1 MDESSEPRFTRRR
14 ALIGL
19 AVGAVA
25 GCTSADTA
33 DGGAA
38 GGTPTS
44 DGSGE
49 DLPGGTDG
57 IDAGTSLAGSCG
69 SVFGDT
75 DERNTGPVAVATFAD
90 PMGGTVDHADE
101 SESGTVLSVG
111 YPGPD
116 ADGYHSLLTVAQ
128 RRPSGGDAARRA
140 RYLEVD
146 RYVDGGTVRYDGSE
160 RTVAVLRYDAGEIRL
175 FGVAGP
181 DGASEL
187 EAKAPVSG
195 GDPCPEAYT
204 DVTER
209 VSRSFRPASP
219 LRDRFRPANRP

>member
-1 MDESSEPRFTRRR
+1 MDQSSGPRLTRRHVL
-14 ALIGL
+14 AGL
-19 AVGAVA
+19 AVGALA

-44 DGSGE
+44 DGSGG

-57 IDAGTSLAGSCG
+57 ADAGTSLAGSCG

-75 DERNTGPVAVATFAD
+75 DERYTGPVAVATFAY
-90 PMGGTVDHADE
+90 PMGGTVDYADE
-101 SESGTVLSVG
+101 SEAGTVLSVG

-116 ADGYHSLLTVAQ
+116 TDGYHSLLTVAQ
-128 RRPSGGDAARRA
+128 RGPYGGDADRGA
-140 RYLEVD
+140 RYLQED
-146 RYVDGGTVRYDGSE
+146 RYVDGGTVGYDGSE
-160 RTVAVLRYDAGEIRL
+160 RTVAVLRYDGGEIRL

-181 DGASEL
+181 DGAYEL
-187 EAKAPVSG
+187 EAKATVSG

-204 DVTER
+204 GVTER
-209 VSRSFRPASP
+209 VSRSFRPA
-219 LRDRFRPANRP
+219 